1 METRANYMLIGA
13 FTVAVVASIF
23 LFVFWF
29 SGTNQQQGSKAYR
42 IIFTGSVAGLTRGGQ
57 VLFNGLRVGEVT
69 SIGLM
74 AEDPSRVQAIVTL
87 DPRTPV
93 KTDTHAQLE
102 STVLTGTSSI
112 ALTGGGAHTPPLVST
127 KPGELPVIYAD
138 RSEIQNLLAIVQTL
152 STKLDSI
159 LGKVD
164 GLLGENGGTVQATLN
179 NLQVFTK
186 MLADNSAGVGTFL
199 QSAGDLG
206 KSLQPLGP
214 KITSLTS
221 DLDAVVKAAD
231 PAKVSTI
238 VANVQDLSKKLNDTA
253 EKLDTLIASAQGIIG
268 SGSSKGAVNNISDA
282 ALAIKK
288 LAANLDV
295 RTRDIAT
302 GLNRFSNEGLRQ
314 YQGLAVDGRRTLD
327 ELNRTV
333 QSLQKN
339 PNQLIFGAKPSIPEY
354 PAR

>member
-29 SGTNQQQGSKAYR
+29 SNANQQPGSKVYR

-112 ALTGGGAHTPPLVST
+112 ALRGGGADTPPLVST
-127 KPGELPVIYAD
+127 KKGELPVIYAD
-138 RSEIQNLLAIVQTL
+138 RSEIQNLLATVQTL

-159 LGKVD
+159 LAKVD
-164 GLLGENGGTVQATLN
+164 NLLGNNGGAVQATLN
-179 NLQVFTK
+179 
-186 MLADNSAGVGTFL
+186 
-199 QSAGDLG
+199 
-206 KSLQPLGP
+206 
-214 KITSLTS
+214 
-221 DLDAVVKAAD
+221 
-231 PAKVSTI
+231 
-238 VANVQDLSKKLNDTA
+238 
-253 EKLDTLIASAQGIIG
+253 
-268 SGSSKGAVNNISDA
+268 
-282 ALAIKK
+282 
-288 LAANLDV
+288 
-295 RTRDIAT
+295 
-302 GLNRFSNEGLRQ
+302 
-314 YQGLAVDGRRTLD
+314 
-327 ELNRTV
+327 
-333 QSLQKN
+333 
-339 PNQLIFGAKPSIPEY
+339 
-354 PAR
+354 